1 MELKL
6 SGRIAEDVAL
16 GRYREL
22 LEKSLK
28 QARLGKAEDQETV
41 VPKRW
46 QSRVWLF
53 VIRRVAHE
61 AQS

>member
-1 MELKL
+1 MELRL

-22 LEKSLK
+22 LEKSLR

-41 VPKRW
+41 APKRRHW
-46 QSRVWLF
+46 VWRF
-53 VIRRVAHE
+53 ITRQAAHE
-61 AQS
+61 TAG